1 MQPGLVS
8 IIIPTYNRAHLLAE
22 AIHSVLAQDYP
33 HKQII
38 VVDDGSQDATRQ
50 LVSSFEG
57 VEYIYQAN
65 KGQAAARNAGL
76 RQCRGEYVASLDSD
90 DIWDANF
97 LSSGL
102 EQLQPEISL
111 VFMNWRADSGHNGLE
126 NFFRQARA
134 QQRYCTQAAGKW
146 WHLTGAQ
153 SRRLMLETCP
163 APSSALLIR
172 RSAML
177 GGWNE
182 QMLIADDWC
191 LLLDIVMQRPTAIAF
206 TLAPH
211 WLKRIHGE
219 NIYDGRD
226 YVAVAQ
232 ELSFH
237 DEPLLL
243 QRYRTQLQRS
253 EVAIF
258 RQRQAEHCVNYAYES
273 YKHAKKAAMLR
284 HMATALRL
292 APRATIRRIALE
304 IANYARNFYVK
315 SYTPAR

>member
-8 IIIPTYNRAHLLAE
+8 IIIPTYNRAHLLAD

-38 VVDDGSQDATRQ
+38 VVDDGSQDNTRQ
-50 LVSSFEG
+50 LVSNFAE

-65 KGQAAARNAGL
+65 RGQAAARNAGL

-97 LSSGL
+97 LSSGI
-102 EQLQPEISL
+102 EQLRPGVSL
-111 VFMNWRADSGHNGLE
+111 VFMNWRADNGLNGME
-126 NFFRQARA
+126 SFFRRAAAR
-134 QQRYCTQAAGKW
+134 QRYFTQAVDNW
-146 WHLTGAQ
+146 WHLNATQ

-172 RSAML
+172 RNVML

-191 LLLDIVMQRPTAIAF
+191 LLLDIVMQQPAAVAF
-206 TLAPH
+206 TLTPR

-219 NIYDGRD
+219 NIYDGRS

-243 QRYRTQLQRS
+243 QRHRAQLQRS
-253 EVAIF
+253 EVIIF
-258 RQRQAEHCVNYAYES
+258 RQRQAEHHVNYAYES
-273 YKHAKKAAMLR
+273 YKQAEKTAMLR
-284 HMATALRL
+284 HMATAMRL
-292 APRATIRRIALE
+292 APMATSRRIVLE
-304 IANYARNFYVK
+304 LANYARIFYAK
-315 SYTPAR
+315 IYAPAR

>member
-8 IIIPTYNRAHLLAE
+8 IIIPTYNRAHLLAD
-22 AIHSVLAQDYP
+22 AIRSVLAQDYP
-33 HKQII
+33 HKQLI
-38 VVDDGSQDATRQ
+38 VVDDGSQDGTRQ
-50 LVSSFEG
+50 LVGNFAG
-57 VEYIYQAN
+57 VEYIYQPN

-76 RQCRGEYVASLDSD
+76 RQCRGEFVASLDSD

-102 EQLQPEISL
+102 EQLRSDASL

-126 NFFRQARA
+126 SFFRQAA
-134 QQRYCTQAAGKW
+134 SQQRYCTQAAGKW
-146 WHLTGAQ
+146 WHLNGAQ

-172 RSAML
+172 RSVMPD
-177 GGWNE
+177 GWNE

-191 LLLDIVMQRPTAIAF
+191 LLLDIVMQRPTAVAF

-219 NIYDGRD
+219 NIYDGRS

-232 ELSFH
+232 ELSAH

-243 QRYRTQLQRS
+243 QRYRAQLQPS

-258 RQRQAEHCVNYAYES
+258 RQRQAEHCVGYAYES
-273 YKHAKKAAMLR
+273 YKHAEKAAMLR
-284 HMATALRL
+284 YLAAAFRL
-292 APRATIRRIALE
+292 APTTTIRRIALE
-304 IANYARNFYVK
+304 ILSYAKRFYVK